1 MGSIKRF
8 DLKSLNKKYKI
19 DFFFETGT
27 WKGDGLAYASKFEFK
42 KLLSCEIM
50 EDIYKKTSLRFE
62 NNKKIHLFL
71 GSSEEALNHLNKE
84 IDGNCMFWLDAHYPG
99 AEEGIHTYNEI
110 EKETIR
116 LPLHMELLL
125 IKSLRPNF
133 NDVIIVDDLRIY
145 ETGPFKGGNMPDNII
160 PPAKR
165 NIDFVYELFSKSHD
179 IIKLY
184 DDHGYIVIVPKLKT
198 YEEKT
203 PLYKRLYKR
212 HIQRIIYP

>member
-1 MGSIKRF
+1 M
-8 DLKSLNKKYKI
+8 
-19 DFFFETGT
+19 
-27 WKGDGLAYASKFEFK
+27 
-42 KLLSCEIM
+42 
-50 EDIYKKTSLRFE
+50 
-62 NNKKIHLFL
+62 
-71 GSSEEALNHLNKE
+71 
-84 IDGNCMFWLDAHYPG
+84 
-99 AEEGIHTYNEI
+99 
-110 EKETIR
+110 
-116 LPLHMELLL
+116 

-184 DDHGYIVIVPKLKT
+184 DDHGYIVIVPKLNT
-198 YEEKT
+198 EEEQA
-203 PLYKRLYKR
+203 PIFKRLFKK